1 MPYAGRVEICDS
13 SQWTAICGSGWT
25 LKNSLVV
32 CRQLGYQDAWT
43 YATDDTG

>member
-1 MPYAGRVEICDS
+1 VPYAGRVEICDS